1 MRRSSAA
8 ILGVLVGM
16 VTGAAFFRRATLR
29 RERVDLYYEDG
40 SMVSLGDGAPDAAR
54 LLPLAREFVRAAR
67 A

>member
-8 ILGVLVGM
+8 IVGVLVGM
-16 VTGAAFFRRATLR
+16 ATGAAFFRRASLR

-54 LLPLAREFVRAAR
+54 LLPLARELVRAAR

>member
-8 ILGVLVGM
+8 IVGVLAGAVA
-16 VTGAAFFRRATLR
+16 GAAFFRRTTAR

-54 LLPLAREFVRAAR
+54 LLPLARELIRAAR